1 MARAALLV
9 ALTLLAAPSLAA
21 DDAAVFPGADWEH
34 VQPRDADF
42 DEARLDA
49 LRVWLRTQRTTGLVV
64 VTGGRV
70 VFEHG
75 DVTRLSKVASVRK
88 SVLAMLYG
96 RYVEDGT
103 IDLDRT
109 IKDVGLEDLTP
120 YLAVEEGATLRHLL
134 MARSGVYLPS
144 GNEELTVLSPRRG
157 SYSPGTYFQY
167 QNWDFNAAGAAF
179 EKLTGRDIYDAL
191 ESDLARPI
199 GMQDFDRSRQ
209 RKGDSAPDSNFD
221 EYKMYLSARDM
232 ARLGLLMLRRGNWN
246 GAQLVPAAWVDEMTT
261 LVTPQADIHPV
272 ISGPA
277 FANRWGYGLLWW
289 VWDSRDVRGAPTGPY
304 SGAYTAMGAYGQ
316 YITVLPLLDLVIAH
330 QVAFEEEDERAGRSI
345 AVVQQWEYDTILQ
358 MILAAIA
365 R

>member
-9 ALTLLAAPSLAA
+9 ALTLLVAPALAA
-21 DDAAVFPGADWEH
+21 DDAAVFPGAQWEH
-34 VQPRDADF
+34 VEPSEADF
-42 DEARLDA
+42 DAARLDA

-103 IDLDRT
+103 IDLERT

-191 ESDLARPI
+191 ESDLAQPI
-199 GMQDFDRSRQ
+199 GMQDFDRARQ

-246 GAQLVPAAWVDEMTT
+246 GAQLVLRSGSTNDDARDTAGRHSSCDRRARVREPLGLRTVGGSGMHAMCVALQRAPIRAHTRRWAPMANTS
-261 LVTPQADIHPV
+261 PCCHSS
-272 ISGPA
+272 ISSSHIKW
-277 FANRWGYGLLWW
+277 R
-289 VWDSRDVRGAPTGPY
+289 SRKKTNAP
-304 SGAYTAMGAYGQ
+304 
-316 YITVLPLLDLVIAH
+316 
-330 QVAFEEEDERAGRSI
+330 AGRSR
-345 AVVQQWEYDTILQ
+345 WSSNGSTT
-358 MILAAIA
+358 
-365 R
+365 RSCK